1 MAKLVVVGEVL
12 ILYRMVSES
21 KSFPVT
27 VNIEPDFRV
36 VIALA
41 VPVAGRL
48 VSVGGLFSWMSTW
61 IVFDVERPLGE
72 SVQVTVR
79 V

>member
-41 VPVAGRL
+41 VPVAK
-48 VSVGGLFSWMSTW
+48 
-61 IVFDVERPLGE
+61 I
-72 SVQVTVR
+72 
-79 V
+79 

>member
-41 VPVAGRL
+41 VPVAE
-48 VSVGGLFSWMSTW
+48 
-61 IVFDVERPLGE
+61 I
-72 SVQVTVR
+72 
-79 V
+79 